1 KRDCPT
7 CALVEPVLQ
16 QLRAQRHLTVYTQD
30 DPSFPA
36 GVKAIDDRSL
46 EVSWHHAVET
56 VPTLLRVEAGA
67 EVARTVGWNRTDWEK
82 LTGISGL
89 GASLPAHRPGCGS
102 LSVDPLKAAALA
114 VRYLGGTLKSRRV
127 ELAALEDPVES
138 LFERGWTDGLPV
150 VPPTEV
156 RVLRMLQG
164 TRRAPDEIVA
174 EVPPDLTP
182 ASVEKVAINA
192 VMAGCKP
199 EYLPVV
205 RAAGE

>member
-1 KRDCPT
+1 
-7 CALVEPVLQ
+7 
-16 QLRAQRHLTVYTQD
+16 
-30 DPSFPA
+30 
-36 GVKAIDDRSL
+36 
-46 EVSWHHAVET
+46 SWHHSIET
-56 VPTLLRVEAGA
+56 VPTLLRIEASA
-67 EVARTVGWNRTDWEK
+67 EVARTVGWNRKDWEA

-89 GASLPAHRPGCGS
+89 GPSLPPHRPGCGS
-102 LSVDPLKAAALA
+102 LSIDPDRAAALE
-114 VRYLGGTLKSRRV
+114 VRYWGGKIRSRRI
-127 ELAALEDPVES
+127 ELASQEDEVES

-205 RAAGE
+205 L